1 MQPWRGRMIRLIRL
15 SHQRSV
21 GDEAVTRHLLFI
33 PIGLLESRCVPLAK
47 AFPRNLCAP
56 GAPEGLCRF
65 CGGHESGVSILRR
78 HRRDRLD
85 ISQAAS
91 RGSGEYRRGGGLI
104 VRELGNTQPIMVAE
118 GQVPPDQPAADTL
131 AEFGD
136 GFLTIFR
143 LSHHALDGI

>member
-1 MQPWRGRMIRLIRL
+1 MRAFSQSL
-15 SHQRSV
+15 S
-21 GDEAVTRHLLFI
+21 
-33 PIGLLESRCVPLAK
+33 P
-47 AFPRNLCAP
+47 NLCAA
-56 GAPEGLCRF
+56 GAPEGFCCL

-78 HRRDRLD
+78 HRRGRLD

-104 VRELGNTQPIMVAE
+104 IRDLGNSQPVMVAE
-118 GQVPPDQPAADTL
+118 GQVSPDELAADTL